1 MKEWLYELLE
11 KLTGKHYHI
20 FDKPSQIEYLD
31 GTQFFHCRCGSM
43 AKIKRIQVVTMWCPR
58 CQVWTNEYNRFSQH
72 DCGTD
77 VLSTKDGE

>member
-31 GTQFFHCRCGSM
+31 GTQFFYCRCGAM
-43 AKIKRIQVVTMWCPR
+43 AKIKKNTSRNNVVST
-58 CQVWTNEYNRFSQH
+58 
-72 DCGTD
+72 
-77 VLSTKDGE
+77 LSSLDE

>member
-31 GTQFFHCRCGSM
+31 GTQFFIAVAERWQ
-43 AKIKRIQVVTMWCPR
+43 K
-58 CQVWTNEYNRFSQH
+58 
-72 DCGTD
+72 
-77 VLSTKDGE
+77 